1 MTEKEI
7 LQKEKRLQKQEQ
19 KAIIIHKRTGSIIP
33 LIALQDQIEAF
44 HDELEANRS
53 EDF

>member
-7 LQKEKRLQKQEQ
+7 LEKEKKLQEQ
-19 KAIIIHKRTGSIIP
+19 ERKMIIVHKRTGSFLP

-44 HDELEANRS
+44 HDELEMNKS
-53 EDF
+53 EK